1 MNFAEKKKNFINIKN
16 VNKINYTK
24 IYFKNLKI
32 IIIKN

>member
-1 MNFAEKKKNFINIKN
+1 MNFAKKKNFINIKN

-32 IIIKN
+32 IIKN